1 MIKIKLSLESLRVES
16 FDTSA
21 AERGRGTVLDN
32 AKTADCGATAFGLAS
47 GCDAPECGTAYP
59 NCPSADDGCASS
71 PHAHT
76 LPCNGCVETDNL
88 CVIEG
93 GQLV

>member
-1 MIKIKLSLESLRVES
+1 MTKIKLSLDSLRVES
-16 FDTSA
+16 FDTCA
-21 AERGRGTVLDN
+21 AGHGHGTVLAH
-32 AKTADCGATAFGLAS
+32 AKTVDLCLTAFGLAS

-93 GQLV
+93 